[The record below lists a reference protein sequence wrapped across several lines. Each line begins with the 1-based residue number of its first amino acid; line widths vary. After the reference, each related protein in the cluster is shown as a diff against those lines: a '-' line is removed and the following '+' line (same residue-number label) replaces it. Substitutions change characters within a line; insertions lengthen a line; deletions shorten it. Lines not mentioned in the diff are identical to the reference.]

1 MNTVADKIIA
11 FNRSL
16 HYEGVLSEGIR
27 IMNPFRENEQVLPVS
42 EKFYKKFYNDNRQRK
57 LMLGINPGRLGSGA
71 TGVPF
76 TDTQR
81 LSEQCGITIPGL
93 HTHEPSSV
101 FMYEMIAACGGVQ
114 AFYGDVYIS
123 SVCPLGFTRITGPGK
138 EVNYNYYDSSALQE
152 AVLPFIEWNIVQQLA
167 IGCDDE
173 VCYCLGSGKNYRFLS
188 KLNEQRRYFG
198 RIVPLEHP
206 RYIMQY
212 KQKAMRQY
220 IDDYIT
226 KLKG

>member
-1 MNTVADKIIA
+1 MDTVADKIIA

-16 HYEGVLSEGIR
+16 HYEGVLPEGIR

-76 TDTQR
+76 TDTKR